1 MASGGKHG
9 SGGARRISSEQTGEE
24 SSESDG
30 ETEPAKSFHR
40 RLSTNRE
47 IKCSVSF
54 NYNIYFLY
62 RSRFCRCECY
72 PQDLKEAWHLF
83 THALLISA
91 DILYFKINLRW
102 YIL

>member
-9 SGGARRISSEQTGEE
+9 SGGARRIGTEQTGEE

-47 IKCSVSF
+47 IKCAVSF
-54 NYNIYFLY
+54 NCKIYIDY
-62 RSRFCRCECY
+62 IPGRCVVT
-72 PQDLKEAWHLF
+72 EA
-83 THALLISA
+83 
-91 DILYFKINLRW
+91 
-102 YIL
+102 

>member
-9 SGGARRISSEQTGEE
+9 SSGARRISSEQTGEE

-47 IKCSVSF
+47 IKCSVSC
-54 NYNIYFLY
+54 NSIIL
-62 RSRFCRCECY
+62 SIM
-72 PQDLKEAWHLF
+72 
-83 THALLISA
+83 LLAGMNVVARI
-91 DILYFKINLRW
+91 
-102 YIL
+102 